1 MTRSERLL
9 ALLQS
14 IRARRAPVT
23 AAALAAEFGLS
34 QRSIYRDI
42 ALLVGQGALIDGA
55 AGLGYVIRPGYFLPP
70 LMFAPDEADA
80 VALGLRYVLR
90 RGDAALARA
99 ARNAFAKLI
108 EVIPETAGYQIQSNG
123 LLVGPVVSQH
133 EHALAAIR
141 SSIRRGL
148 KLCITYRNG
157 EGRLSAR
164 TVWPVALG
172 FFEEVEML
180 AAWCELRSA
189 FRHFRL
195 NRIVG
200 LEVSEDRIPSGH
212 RRLLSDYRKI
222 EAGIEL

>member
-157 EGRLSAR
+157 EGRLVQHQAPTTAS
-164 TVWPVALG
+164 
-172 FFEEVEML
+172 
-180 AAWCELRSA
+180 
-189 FRHFRL
+189 
-195 NRIVG
+195 
-200 LEVSEDRIPSGH
+200 
-212 RRLLSDYRKI
+212 
-222 EAGIEL
+222 